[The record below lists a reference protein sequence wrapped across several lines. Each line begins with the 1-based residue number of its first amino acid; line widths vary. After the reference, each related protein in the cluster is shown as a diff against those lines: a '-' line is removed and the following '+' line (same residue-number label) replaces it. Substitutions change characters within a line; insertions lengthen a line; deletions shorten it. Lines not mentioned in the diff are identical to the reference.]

1 MADQYDQTPAPVD
14 STSRGLFGLGRKKKE
29 EVPSEAGEKVHV
41 SEELS
46 TGCQEKVEPTY
57 DDSEKSGES
66 TDRGLFGLGGKKKEE
81 DAFNSEFEQK
91 VKVSEDEPKK
101 ENLLHKL
108 HRSDSSSSSSS
119 DEEEV
124 EEGGVKKKK
133 LKDKVKD
140 KIKGNDKK
148 TEEDTSIPVEKYSDA
163 PQPEEKKGFMEK
175 IKEKLPGSKKT
186 DEVAPTP
193 AAAVAPPPVV
203 AAEPT
208 TPTEEKKGF
217 MKRSRRSC
225 LDTIPRQ
232 RRRRKRKRKRS
243 EALQRLLWRDKC
255 KLETKLL

>member
-14 STSRGLFGLGRKKKE
+14 STSRGLFGLGGKKKE

-46 TGCQEKVEPTY
+46 TGCQEKVEPTH

-66 TDRGLFGLGGKKKEE
+66 TDRGLFGFGGKKKEE

-186 DEVAPTP
+186 DEVAPPP
-193 AAAVAPPPVV
+193 ATAVAPPPVV

-217 MKRSRRSC
+217 MEK
-225 LDTIPRQ
+225 I
-232 RRRRKRKRKRS
+232 K
-243 EALQRLLWRDKC
+243 E
-255 KLETKLL
+255 KLPGYHSKTEEEKEKEKEKNQY